1 MLKKLVKIT
10 IISLNVILMGH
21 LIFLFLF
28 ICTLICQI
36 EHGVF
41 FVSLNH
47 NSWTALS
54 MVLRGISKGSY
65 GDYPLIQ
72 FFKENSLNRFIVLVP
87 VISLSYILLS
97 VIPKIYCHHILSG

>member
-1 MLKKLVKIT
+1 
-10 IISLNVILMGH
+10 
-21 LIFLFLF
+21 
-28 ICTLICQI
+28 
-36 EHGVF
+36 
-41 FVSLNH
+41 
-47 NSWTALS
+47 